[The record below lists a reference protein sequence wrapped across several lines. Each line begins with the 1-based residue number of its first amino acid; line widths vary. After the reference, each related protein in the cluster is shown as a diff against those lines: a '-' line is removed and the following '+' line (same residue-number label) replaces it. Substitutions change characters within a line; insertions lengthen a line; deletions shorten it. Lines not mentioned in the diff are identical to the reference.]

1 MNFKLRNLWL
11 GFLTIIIMITM
22 IAMLPSVTRA
32 ATVATK
38 KTLYVG
44 ETYKFKIKNADKK
57 IRWSTSNPKVA
68 SVNQKGKVTAK
79 KIGSAEI
86 TAKYGKSTKKYKVK
100 VNHEI
105 LKYISKDW
113 YTAGLHP
120 DPPKYRFT
128 NKYIKSY
135 YWNGKDAYVY
145 SSKDKVTYDKTVYG
159 YYITVHTK
167 KGKYGYRL
175 NFEYMDVLELIGN
188 GDPYSQEGYSGSSS
202 LSRD

>member
-1 MNFKLRNLWL
+1 
-11 GFLTIIIMITM
+11 MITM

-44 ETYKFKIKNADKK
+44 ETYKFEIKNADKK

-86 TAKYGKSTKKYKVK
+86 TAKYGKTTKKYKVK

-113 YTAGLHP
+113 YAAGQRP

-128 NKYIKSY
+128 NKYIKRY

-167 KGKYGYRL
+167 NGKYGYRL
-175 NFEYMDVLELIGN
+175 NSEYMDVLELIGN
-188 GDPYSQEGYSGSSS
+188 GDPYSQEGYSGTSS

>member
-1 MNFKLRNLWL
+1 
-11 GFLTIIIMITM
+11 MITM

-113 YTAGLHP
+113 YTGGLRP
-120 DPPKYRFT
+120 YPPKYRFT
-128 NKYIKSY
+128 NKYRKWY
-135 YWNGKDAYVY
+135 YCHEENGKYTYVY
-145 SSKDKVTYDKTVYG
+145 GGKEKVTYDKTVYG

-167 KGKYGYRL
+167 NGKGGYRL
-175 NFEYMDVLELIGN
+175 NLEDVDVLECRGE
-188 GDPYSQEGYSGSSS
+188 GDPYSEEGYSGGSS
-202 LSRD
+202 LFRD